1 MSTKSKKASG
11 LSRVREKM
19 ATQQRQ
25 KRQKG
30 QKRQKRQQ
38 IQQSG
43 SAAKS
48 SRISQ
53 EDKNLMYKKELFYA
67 KKLLS
72 VLEKLEKQ
80 KKKEFDSYTGSSNIF
95 KHRIQNRLIVLTTL

>member
-1 MSTKSKKASG
+1 M
-11 LSRVREKM
+11 
-19 ATQQRQ
+19 QQI
-25 KRQKG
+25 
-30 QKRQKRQQ
+30 QQ